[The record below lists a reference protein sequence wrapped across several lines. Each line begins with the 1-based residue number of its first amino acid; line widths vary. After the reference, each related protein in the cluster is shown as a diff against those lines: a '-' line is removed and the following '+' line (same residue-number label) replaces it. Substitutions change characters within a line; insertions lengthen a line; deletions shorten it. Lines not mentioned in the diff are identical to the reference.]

1 MSDFTF
7 QRGYHFPLNTR
18 EVSVLL
24 GKFSYPPSDI
34 KLRIKAVGRGVVVE
48 YAPLQPLDSDM
59 RTTYRLDD
67 KVLSA
72 PGQYRFQLVVT
83 FKNETVILETW
94 QAHSS
99 GRGTVNVTIA
109 DKIFKPLV

>member
-7 QRGYHFPLNTR
+7 QRGYHIPLNTR
-18 EVSVLL
+18 EVSLSL
-24 GKFSYPPSDI
+24 SKYSYPPSDI
-34 KLRIKAVGRGVVVE
+34 KLRVKAINQDAVVD
-48 YAPLQPLDSDM
+48 YAPLQSLDNAL

-72 PGQYRFQLVVT
+72 PGQYLFQLIVL
-83 FKNETVILETW
+83 FKSETVILETW

-99 GRGTVNVTIA
+99 GRGVVEVNIA